1 MSDIRQCKVYLITAK
16 CWGGTCWRWNFGYW
30 SYITALTCECHRF
43 VESIVRVLGALR
55 NYLGLVVVTEVRF
68 VVQWGAGSRSS
79 AGWVGSA
86 HFVLLLVRPV
96 ITLIV
101 DISCLRNRQ
110 PPPPHH
116 TQGSPTHCFW
126 HSVNG
131 RQPCQVWCKQTN
143 LALNFVVYVLKIT

>member
-1 MSDIRQCKVYLITAK
+1 MSVTDFK
-16 CWGGTCWRWNFGYW
+16 
-30 SYITALTCECHRF
+30 
-43 VESIVRVLGALR
+43 SIVRVLGALR

-68 VVQWGAGSRSS
+68 VVQCGAGSRPS

-110 PPPPHH
+110 PPHP
-116 TQGSPTHCFW
+116 SPTTTPMDPTPTA
-126 HSVNG
+126 SVS
-131 RQPCQVWCKQTN
+131 
-143 LALNFVVYVLKIT
+143 L

>member
-1 MSDIRQCKVYLITAK
+1 MQSLFNYCQVLGRDLLEVKFPVLVI
-16 CWGGTCWRWNFGYW
+16 
-30 SYITALTCECHRF
+30 YITALTCECHRF

-55 NYLGLVVVTEVRF
+55 NYLGLLVVTEVRF
-68 VVQWGAGSRSS
+68 VVQCGAGSRPS

-110 PPPPHH
+110 PPPP
-116 TQGSPTHCFW
+116 TTPRDLPPTA
-126 HSVNG
+126 SD
-131 RQPCQVWCKQTN
+131 T
-143 LALNFVVYVLKIT
+143 L